1 MSFLRPNAWRLALL
15 TAGVLMAVGG
25 PMHPS
30 SDARDSMTQELATM
44 TADERW
50 IPGHT
55 LIMVGTVL
63 LVAGLWLARSRGV
76 WPAAHRALT
85 AAAVTMSLYAV
96 ETAFHL
102 AAVTDSAALAA
113 GEMPPLT
120 LAHLALATVL
130 YPLSGTGLVLLGCY
144 LLATESGIRRV
155 VPVLAIVGG
164 VLHGSSIIVTLL
176 LPTFEATPLFAGA
189 GMAIALWAL
198 LTGIVGASSRQ
209 VAPSSAPE
217 PPVAA
222 CA

>member
-1 MSFLRPNAWRLALL
+1 MSFLRTHGWRLALL
-15 TAGVLMAVGG
+15 VGGVLMAVGG
-25 PMHPS
+25 PMHPE

-50 IPGHT
+50 VPGHT

-102 AAVTDSAALAA
+102 AAGADSAALAA
-113 GEMPPLT
+113 GELPPIT

-130 YPLSGTGLVLLGCY
+130 YPLSGTGLVLLG
-144 LLATESGIRRV
+144 LALVGTERGIRRV
-155 VPVLAIVGG
+155 VPVLLVVGG
-164 VLHGSSIIVTLL
+164 LLHASSIIVTLV
-176 LPTFEATPLFAGA
+176 LPDFEATPLFAGA
-189 GMAIALWAL
+189 GMSIALWSL
-198 LTGIVGASSRQ
+198 LTGVLGASTRLA
-209 VAPSSAPE
+209 APAPGRRL
-217 PPVAA
+217 VDA
-222 CA
+222 

>member
-1 MSFLRPNAWRLALL
+1 MSFLRPNAWRLALVAL
-15 TAGVLMAVGG
+15 GVLMAVGG

-44 TADERW
+44 TADVSW
-50 IPGHT
+50 VPGHT

-85 AAAVTMSLYAV
+85 AAAVTMTLYAV

-130 YPLSGTGLVLLGCY
+130 YPLAGTGLVLLGIY
-144 LLATESGIRRV
+144 LLGTESGIRRV

-176 LPTFEATPLFAGA
+176 LPDLEATPLFAGA
-189 GMAIALWAL
+189 GMSIALWSL
-198 LTGIVGASSRQ
+198 LTGVVGASSRR
-209 VAPSSAPE
+209 VTRSSAPT
-217 PPVAA
+217 PVAA
-222 CA
+222 